1 VNRKSSYRLKL
12 CDDWKSLPNI
22 YMNKSNQSALLKNIS
37 AKIEAYLENTLKLFP
52 ESGTPMQEYGE
63 DIRRLSY
70 QRFSILY
77 RIEKTQIQILTFYR
91 QSFSCRS
98 LRGYTRNQ
106 DSPIISTTP
115 RISIQHSVASRSRNM
130 ASELSSGIP

>member
-1 VNRKSSYRLKL
+1 MNRKSSYRLKL